1 MTSNAVS
8 VVVSGASDRMAG
20 CVSKK
25 NKKLLKGV
33 LVKLKLA
40 AGMDGKCYS
49 ALESMLVECSESD
62 VKTYDTNSFAEE
74 GG

>member
-1 MTSNAVS
+1 MTSNRLS
-8 VVVSGASDRMAG
+8 VVVSGASEGMARK
-20 CVSKK
+20 VAKK
-25 NKKLLKGV
+25 VKGV

-40 AGMDGKCYS
+40 AGVDGKCYS